1 MRQAL
6 ANERENKSDRFHV
19 VPDEMQH
26 FVTLAQQ
33 LYDIDEDYKPK
44 KLSEL
49 KDKYLDLWNED
60 TPIGLVYGGATKIKQ
75 YVFEAAKL
83 PDIRGASALLD
94 RINLVDL
101 PAFFGDGQRSLSIE
115 QWLDKNFPDLRKALI
130 PELIIYSTG
139 GSILAFCPAAFVD
152 DLANSIEKRYTHE
165 TLTANS
171 CAVGDTFK
179 LLEFRF
185 GLLQDKIEDT
195 FWFDQYEKNQD
206 NPIIKAYFDQSEVKD
221 PFERFQNRKNF
232 NELVGKL
239 ANQFTQRRNGNN
251 LHKKE
256 RPSRCYPPIFETHP
270 YVQRDESDRR
280 SAIMRVEL
288 PNSSFLSEP
297 LARKR
302 LVGEIAKRESS
313 HAWYDNA
320 NLEWQPFDIWI
331 PSWVKKFEEFL
342 DKDENRQLA
351 SRYYGDVNKKS
362 SRRSA
367 FFERNCI
374 SK

>member
-1 MRQAL
+1 MNNDSRTRIVTALVWCLTWGKKHNLSRTELSTLHQMRQAL
-6 ANERENKSDRFHV
+6 ADQRENESDRSHV

-101 PAFFGDGQRSLSIE
+101 RLFFADYNEENSSLIAPILIE
-115 QWLDKNFPDLRKALI
+115 DIEKWLDKNFPDLRKALI

-152 DLANSIEKRYTHE
+152 DLANAIEKRYTHE
-165 TLTANS
+165 TLIANS

-239 ANQFTQRRNGNN
+239 ANQFKQRRNGNN
-251 LHKKE
+251 LHKK
-256 RPSRCYPPIFETHP
+256 
-270 YVQRDESDRR
+270 
-280 SAIMRVEL
+280 
-288 PNSSFLSEP
+288 
-297 LARKR
+297 
-302 LVGEIAKRESS
+302 
-313 HAWYDNA
+313 
-320 NLEWQPFDIWI
+320 
-331 PSWVKKFEEFL
+331 
-342 DKDENRQLA
+342 
-351 SRYYGDVNKKS
+351 
-362 SRRSA
+362 
-367 FFERNCI
+367 
-374 SK
+374 

>member
-179 LLEFRF
+179 LLSC
-185 GLLQDKIEDT
+185 KIGRISL
-195 FWFDQYEKNQD
+195 WLV
-206 NPIIKAYFDQSEVKD
+206 A
-221 PFERFQNRKNF
+221 RQN
-232 NELVGKL
+232 
-239 ANQFTQRRNGNN
+239 
-251 LHKKE
+251 
-256 RPSRCYPPIFETHP
+256 
-270 YVQRDESDRR
+270 
-280 SAIMRVEL
+280 
-288 PNSSFLSEP
+288 
-297 LARKR
+297 
-302 LVGEIAKRESS
+302 
-313 HAWYDNA
+313 
-320 NLEWQPFDIWI
+320 
-331 PSWVKKFEEFL
+331 
-342 DKDENRQLA
+342 
-351 SRYYGDVNKKS
+351 
-362 SRRSA
+362 
-367 FFERNCI
+367 
-374 SK
+374 